1 MKSLDADKKASKTSE
16 AAPAEAEKPVAKID
30 FSKVKVEPLFEEMVD
45 FDTFSK
51 SDFRAVSMFVIIKIP
66 TGICNI
72 IAGIIYAGLTYLIL
86 KMFIS
91 KIIKLPTSDFGMPKF
106 AIKIR
111 WILIAV
117 LLPFVIKG
125 SYLLIFN
132 GKYVSSNMNGN
143 QMFNTLSAG
152 VAFTGIAAGFVE
164 EMVFRGVILNA
175 LKKRWNI
182 KVAVI
187 VPSMLFGIVHVLGQ
201 DFSIGSCLLVIIA
214 GTMVG
219 VMFSMIAIESGS
231 VWNSGIVHA
240 IWNVVIIG
248 GGLAIGEKMDKYS
261 IMTYVLN
268 SKDFAITGG
277 EFGIESSV
285 ISLFGYIIV
294 TLQIIFIHVLIR
306 FYAVLEECM
315 PVEGNLRKILMMLE
329 ELAQQSLQV
338 KLLIYFI

>member
-1 MKSLDADKKASKTSE
+1 
-16 AAPAEAEKPVAKID
+16 
-30 FSKVKVEPLFEEMVD
+30 
-45 FDTFSK
+45 
-51 SDFRAVSMFVIIKIP
+51 
-66 TGICNI
+66 
-72 IAGIIYAGLTYLIL
+72 
-86 KMFIS
+86 
-91 KIIKLPTSDFGMPKF
+91 
-106 AIKIR
+106 
-111 WILIAV
+111 
-117 LLPFVIKG
+117 
-125 SYLLIFN
+125 
-132 GKYVSSNMNGN
+132 MNGN

-294 TLQIIFIHVLIR
+294 AGIAFFMIKS
-306 FYAVLEECM
+306 
-315 PVEGNLRKILMMLE
+315 RKN
-329 ELAQQSLQV
+329 
-338 KLLIYFI
+338 

>member
-1 MKSLDADKKASKTSE
+1 MCIYSIKEIYVIEPNKAALNYRNIWRSFSGMVALKVRTGGSE
-16 AAPAEAEKPVAKID
+16 
-30 FSKVKVEPLFEEMVD
+30 
-45 FDTFSK
+45 
-51 SDFRAVSMFVIIKIP
+51 IP
-66 TGICNI
+66 
-72 IAGIIYAGLTYLIL
+72 GII
-86 KMFIS
+86 
-91 KIIKLPTSDFGMPKF
+91 
-106 AIKIR
+106 
-111 WILIAV
+111 
-117 LLPFVIKG
+117 
-125 SYLLIFN
+125 
-132 GKYVSSNMNGN
+132 KYVSSNMNGN

-261 IMTYVLN
+261 VMTYVLN

-294 TLQIIFIHVLIR
+294 AGIAFFMIKS
-306 FYAVLEECM
+306 
-315 PVEGNLRKILMMLE
+315 RKN
-329 ELAQQSLQV
+329 
-338 KLLIYFI
+338 

>member
-1 MKSLDADKKASKTSE
+1 MSTKKAIGISF
-16 AAPAEAEKPVAKID
+16 VAI
-30 FSKVKVEPLFEEMVD
+30 FILIIAQIIAQVIASV
-45 FDTFSK
+45 
-51 SDFRAVSMFVIIKIP
+51 FVIIKIP
-66 TGICNI
+66 YGICNI
-72 IAGIIYAGLTYLIL
+72 IAGIIYVGLTYLIL

-91 KIIKLPTSDFGMPKF
+91 KIVKLPVSDFGMPKF
-106 AIKIR
+106 EIKIR

-143 QMFNTLSAG
+143 QMFITLSAG

-175 LKKRWNI
+175 LKKRWNM

-240 IWNVVIIG
+240 IIG
-248 GGLAIGEKMDKYS
+248 GGLAIGEKMDPYS
-261 IMTYVLN
+261 VMTYVLD
-268 SKDFAITGG
+268 SKVFAITGG

-285 ISLFGYIIV
+285 ISLIGYIIV
-294 TLQIIFIHVLIR
+294 AGIAFIMIKS
-306 FYAVLEECM
+306 
-315 PVEGNLRKILMMLE
+315 NRKN
-329 ELAQQSLQV
+329 
-338 KLLIYFI
+338 

>member
-1 MKSLDADKKASKTSE
+1 
-16 AAPAEAEKPVAKID
+16 
-30 FSKVKVEPLFEEMVD
+30 
-45 FDTFSK
+45 
-51 SDFRAVSMFVIIKIP
+51 MFVIIKIP

-91 KIIKLPTSDFGMPKF
+91 KIIKLPTSDFGMSKF

-248 GGLAIGEKMDKYS
+248 GGLAIGEKIDKYS

-294 TLQIIFIHVLIR
+294 AGIAFFMIKS
-306 FYAVLEECM
+306 
-315 PVEGNLRKILMMLE
+315 RKN
-329 ELAQQSLQV
+329 
-338 KLLIYFI
+338 

>member
-1 MKSLDADKKASKTSE
+1 
-16 AAPAEAEKPVAKID
+16 
-30 FSKVKVEPLFEEMVD
+30 
-45 FDTFSK
+45 
-51 SDFRAVSMFVIIKIP
+51 
-66 TGICNI
+66 
-72 IAGIIYAGLTYLIL
+72 
-86 KMFIS
+86 
-91 KIIKLPTSDFGMPKF
+91 MPKF

-187 VPSMLFGIVHVLGQ
+187 VPSMLFGSVHVLGQ

-261 IMTYVLN
+261 VMTYVLN
-268 SKDFAITGG
+268 SKYFAITGG

-294 TLQIIFIHVLIR
+294 AGIAFFMIKS
-306 FYAVLEECM
+306 
-315 PVEGNLRKILMMLE
+315 RKN
-329 ELAQQSLQV
+329 
-338 KLLIYFI
+338 